1 MTDAELQA
9 EAKRLIDALG
19 STPRFAGSAEE
30 ESARL
35 VCESELRSSGFS
47 VAERAFEFSQWPGR
61 WGIHLISGGLF
72 LGIVVVAVGAD
83 RSWRVG
89 WLAFLLVVAL
99 GNRIVRSVR
108 NSATRKTPWLR
119 TKAVNIEAAR
129 GEPRLWLVAHLDT
142 KSQSIPMLVRVTSH
156 VSLLAVLAIETIAL
170 VLSAWRSGSA
180 IHWNWFV
187 MAGAIA
193 AVPSLLCFVGNK
205 SPGALDN
212 ATGVAA
218 VLVAARLVP
227 PERSLGILI
236 TSGEELDLAG
246 ARAWAET
253 PGPGAVMLN
262 CDTIDEKGDWRCIYA
277 KGPNV
282 PAAAAER
289 AAKKLGLALRMGR
302 VIPGIITDS
311 LAFETAGLPSV
322 TVSRGSLRTLARLH
336 TAGDKPDSLS
346 GAGAATAARL
356 LAKMVE
362 ELS

>member
-1 MTDAELQA
+1 MTRDGLAA
-9 EAKRLIDALG
+9 DAKRLIDALA
-19 STPRFAGSAEE
+19 STPRFAGSAGEAR
-30 ESARL
+30 ARL
-35 VCESELRSSGFS
+35 VCETELGNSGF
-47 VAERAFEFSQWPGR
+47 VVGERKFGFSEWPGR
-61 WGIHLISGGLF
+61 WGIPLTAGWLF
-72 LGIVVVAVGAD
+72 LGIVVVAVGAG
-83 RSWRVG
+83 RNWRVG
-89 WLAFLLVVAL
+89 GLAFLLVVVL
-99 GNRIVRSVR
+99 GNRIIRPIR

-119 TKAVNIEAAR
+119 RMAVNIEATR
-129 GEPRLWLVAHLDT
+129 GEARLWLVAHLDT
-142 KSQSIPMLVRVTSH
+142 KSQSIPMLFRVAGH
-156 VSLLAVLAIETIAL
+156 VALLAVLAIETIAL
-170 VLSAWRSGSA
+170 LVSAWRGGPA

-246 ARAWAET
+246 ARAWAGT
-253 PGPGAVMLN
+253 AGPGAVMLN
-262 CDTIDEKGDWRCIYA
+262 CDTIDEKGDWRCMYA

-282 PAAAAER
+282 PTAAAEK

-322 TVSRGSLRTLARLH
+322 TVSRGTLRTLARLH

-356 LAKMVE
+356 LAEMVE